1 MSNHAT
7 HFEENRLP
15 QQTLLERILDR
26 DNLKQAWARVRAN
39 KGSAGIDGMSV
50 TDFPKFSQVHMLR
63 IMDQI
68 REGRYAPA
76 PVKRVWIPKPDGSK
90 RPLGIPT
97 VLDRVI
103 QQAIAQ
109 VLSPLFDADFSES
122 SYGFRYGRQAHTAV
136 ERISEASQEC
146 YKWGIDCDLK
156 GYFDTVNHDLL
167 IDQLKQRVAEKPVLR
182 LIGKYLRAGVRL
194 EDGTTEKT
202 LKGVPQGGPLSPLL
216 ANIMLDPLDKKI
228 EAMGLPFARYADDFL
243 IVTRSKTRAIEVM
256 AEVKE
261 YVEGRLKLMVN
272 QDKSKVAPLGE
283 CCFLGF
289 NVRGKQIRRTEKAAA
304 RFKTRIQEITSRSR
318 GVSMK
323 RRLLELKRYCVG
335 WFHYFKI
342 GLPYKEVREWDGW
355 IRRRIRLCYW
365 KDWKVPRKR
374 RRMLIKLGVPPE
386 EVKKA
391 SRSRKGYWR
400 MSQNSL
406 VRLALNNVYLTN
418 QGVPSMRELW
428 VRFKYGDKAKV

>member
-1 MSNHAT
+1 MSNHAA
-7 HFEENRLP
+7 HFEENRFP
-15 QQTLLERILDR
+15 QQTLLEQILDR
-26 DNLKQAWARVRAN
+26 DNLKQAWARVRSN
-39 KGSAGIDGMSV
+39 KGAAGIDGMSV
-50 TDFPKFSQVHMLR
+50 TDFPAFSQVHMLR

-109 VLSPLFDADFSES
+109 VLGPLFDADFSES
-122 SYGFRYGRQAHTAV
+122 SFGFRYGRQAHAAV
-136 ERISEASQEC
+136 ERIGEASQKG
-146 YKWGIDCDLK
+146 YKWGVDCDLK

-167 IDQLKQRVAEKPVLR
+167 VHQLRQRISEKPVLR

-194 EDGTTEKT
+194 EDGSTEKT

-216 ANIMLDPLDKKI
+216 ANIMLDPLDKRI

-243 IVTRSKTRAIEVM
+243 VVTRSKTRAREVM
-256 AEVKE
+256 EEVRE
-261 YVEGRLKLMVN
+261 YVEGELKLLVN
-272 QDKSKVAPLGE
+272 QNKSKVAPLGE
-283 CCFLGF
+283 CDFLGF
-289 NVRGKQIRRTEKAAA
+289 NVRGGRIRRTEKAAK
-304 RFKTRIQEITSRSR
+304 RFKVRIQKITSRSR
-318 GVSMK
+318 GISM
-323 RRLLELKRYCVG
+323 RQRLLELKRYCVG

-355 IRRRIRLCYW
+355 IRRRVRLCYW

-374 RRMLIKLGVPPE
+374 RRMLIKMGVRPD

-391 SRSRKGYWR
+391 SRARKGYWR

-406 VRLALNNVYLTN
+406 VRLALNNTYLAN

-428 VRFKYGDKAKV
+428 VRFKYGDQAKA

>member
-1 MSNHAT
+1 VSDHAP

-15 QQTLLERILDR
+15 QQTLLEQILDLE
-26 DNLKQAWARVRAN
+26 NMKQAWARVRSN
-39 KGSAGIDGMSV
+39 KGAAGIDGMSV
-50 TDFPKFSQVHMLR
+50 GDFPAFSQVHILR
-63 IMDQI
+63 IIDQI

-76 PVKRVWIPKPDGSK
+76 PVKRVWIPKPDGTK

-109 VLSPLFDADFSES
+109 VLSPLFDVDFSES
-122 SYGFRYGRQAHTAV
+122 SFGFRYGRRAHAAV
-136 ERISEASQEC
+136 GRISEAAKAG
-146 YKWGIDCDLK
+146 YRWGVDCDLK

-167 IDQLKQRVAEKPVLR
+167 IAQLSQRINDKRVLG
-182 LIGKYLRAGVRL
+182 LIGKYLRAGVRF

-202 LKGVPQGGPLSPLL
+202 AKGVPQGGPLSPLM

-243 IVTRSKTRAIEVM
+243 VVTRSKTRALEVM
-256 AEVKE
+256 EEVRE
-261 YVEGRLKLMVN
+261 YVEGRLKLLVN

-283 CCFLGF
+283 CAFLGF
-289 NVRGKQIRRTEKAAA
+289 TVKGKRILLSDKAAK

-318 GVSMK
+318 GISMK
-323 RRLLELKRYCVG
+323 QRLLELKRYCVG

-342 GLPYKEVREWDGW
+342 GLPFKEVREWDGW

-374 RRMLIKLGVPPE
+374 RRMLIKLGVAAD

-391 SRSRKGYWR
+391 SRARKGYWR
-400 MSQNSL
+400 MSRNSL
-406 VRLALNNVYLTN
+406 VSIALNNTYLKE
-418 QGVPSMRELW
+418 QGVPSMRDLW
-428 VRFKYGDKAKV
+428 VRFKYGDKARV

>member
-1 MSNHAT
+1 MSNHAADSV
-7 HFEENRLP
+7 ENGLP
-15 QQTLLERILDR
+15 QQTLLEQILDQGNMER
-26 DNLKQAWARVRAN
+26 AWSRVRAN
-39 KGSAGIDGMSV
+39 KGKPGIDGMSV
-50 TDFPKFSQVHMLR
+50 KDFPAFSQVHIHR
-63 IMDQI
+63 IIDQI
-68 REGRYAPA
+68 REGRYKPA

-90 RPLGIPT
+90 RPLGVPT

-109 VLSPLFDADFSES
+109 VLGPLFDMGFSES
-122 SYGFRYGRQAHTAV
+122 SFGFRYGRAAHAAV
-136 ERISEASQEC
+136 ERISEASQEG
-146 YKWGIDCDLK
+146 YKWGVDCDLK
-156 GYFDTVNHDLL
+156 GYFDTVNHDIL
-167 IDQLKQRVAEKPVLR
+167 IQQLKQRVTEKPVLR

-194 EDGTTEKT
+194 KDGATEKT

-243 IVTRSKTRAIEVM
+243 VVTRSKTRALEVM
-256 AEVKE
+256 AEIRE
-261 YVEGRLKLMVN
+261 YVEGKLKLLVN

-283 CCFLGF
+283 CDFLSF
-289 NVRGKQIRRTEKAAA
+289 NVRGKQIRRTEKAAK
-304 RFKTRIQEITSRSR
+304 RFKTRIQEITGRSR
-318 GVSMK
+318 GISM
-323 RRLLELKRYCVG
+323 RQRLLELKRYCVG

-365 KDWKVPRKR
+365 KDWKLPRKR
-374 RRMLIKLGVPPE
+374 RRMLIRLGISPN

-400 MSQNSL
+400 LSRNSL
-406 VRLALNNVYLTN
+406 VSIALNNTYLKE

-428 VRFKYGDKAKV
+428 VRFKYGDKARV

>member
-1 MSNHAT
+1 MSDHAP

-15 QQTLLERILDR
+15 QQTLLEQILDLE
-26 DNLKQAWARVRAN
+26 NMKQAWARVRSN
-39 KGSAGIDGMSV
+39 KGAAGIDGMSV
-50 TDFPKFSQVHMLR
+50 ADFPAFSQVHILR
-63 IMDQI
+63 IIDQI

-76 PVKRVWIPKPDGSK
+76 PVKRVWIPKPDGTK

-109 VLSPLFDADFSES
+109 VLSPLFDVDFSES
-122 SYGFRYGRQAHTAV
+122 SFGFRYGRRAHAAV
-136 ERISEASQEC
+136 ERISEAAKAG
-146 YKWGIDCDLK
+146 YRWGVDCDLK

-167 IDQLKQRVAEKPVLR
+167 IAQLSQRINDKRVLR

-202 LKGVPQGGPLSPLL
+202 AKGVPQGGPLSPLM

-243 IVTRSKTRAIEVM
+243 VVTRSKTRALEVM
-256 AEVKE
+256 EEVRE
-261 YVEGRLKLMVN
+261 YVEGPLKLLVN

-283 CCFLGF
+283 CAFLGF
-289 NVRGKQIRRTEKAAA
+289 TVKNGRIRLSDKSAK
-304 RFKTRIQEITSRSR
+304 RFKGRIQEITSRSR
-318 GVSMK
+318 GISMK
-323 RRLLELKRYCVG
+323 QRLLELKRYCVG

-342 GLPYKEVREWDGW
+342 GLPFKEVREWDGW

-374 RRMLIKLGVPPE
+374 RRMLIKLGVAAD

-391 SRSRKGYWR
+391 SRARKGYWR
-400 MSQNSL
+400 MSRNSL
-406 VRLALNNVYLTN
+406 VSIALNNTYLKE
-418 QGVPSMRELW
+418 QGVPSIRDLW
-428 VRFKYGDKAKV
+428 VRFKYGDKARV

>member
-1 MSNHAT
+1 MNHHAA

-15 QQTLLERILDR
+15 QQTQLEQILDR
-26 DNLKQAWARVRAN
+26 GNLEQAWARVRSN
-39 KGSAGIDGMSV
+39 KGAAGIDGMSV
-50 TDFPKFSQVHMLR
+50 ADFPAFSQVHMLR
-63 IMDQI
+63 IIDQI

-76 PVKRVWIPKPDGSK
+76 PVKRVWIPKPDGTK

-109 VLSPLFDADFSES
+109 VLGPLFDVDFSES
-122 SYGFRYGRQAHTAV
+122 SFGFRYGRQAHAAV
-136 ERISEASQEC
+136 ERISEASKAG
-146 YKWGIDCDLK
+146 YRWGVDCDLK

-167 IDQLKQRVAEKPVLR
+167 IAQLRQRIHDKRVLR

-194 EDGTTEKT
+194 ADGTTEKT
-202 LKGVPQGGPLSPLL
+202 LKGVPQGGPLSPLM
-216 ANIMLDPLDKKI
+216 ANVMLDPLDKKI

-243 IVTRSKTRAIEVM
+243 VVTRSKTRALEVM
-256 AEVKE
+256 EELRE
-261 YVEGRLKLMVN
+261 YVEGRLKLLVN
-272 QDKSKVAPLGE
+272 QDKSKVAPLDE
-283 CCFLGF
+283 CAFLGF
-289 NVRGKQIRRTEKAAA
+289 TVKGKQIRLSDKAAK
-304 RFKTRIQEITSRSR
+304 RFKSRIQKITSRSR
-318 GVSMK
+318 GISMK
-323 RRLLELKRYCVG
+323 QRLLELKRYCVG

-342 GLPYKEVREWDGW
+342 GLPFKEVREWDGW
-355 IRRRIRLCYW
+355 IRRRVRLCYW

-374 RRMLIKLGVPPE
+374 RRLLIKLGVSPE
-386 EVKKA
+386 EVKMA

-406 VRLALNNVYLTN
+406 VRLALNNTYLKE

-428 VRFKYGDKAKV
+428 VRFKYGDKARI

>member
-1 MSNHAT
+1 MSNHAA
-7 HFEENRLP
+7 HFEENRFP
-15 QQTLLERILDR
+15 QQTLLEQILDR

-39 KGSAGIDGMSV
+39 KGAAGIDGMSV
-50 TDFPKFSQVHMLR
+50 ADFPAFSQVHMLR

-109 VLSPLFDADFSES
+109 TLGPLFDADFSES
-122 SYGFRYGRQAHTAV
+122 SYGFRYGRQAHAAV
-136 ERISEASQEC
+136 ERISEASQEG

-167 IDQLKQRVAEKPVLR
+167 IHQLRQRISEKPILR

-194 EDGTTEKT
+194 EDGSTEKT

-243 IVTRSKTRAIEVM
+243 IVTRSKTRALEVM
-256 AEVKE
+256 AEVRE
-261 YVEGRLKLMVN
+261 YVEGKLKLLVN

-283 CCFLGF
+283 CSFLGF
-289 NVRGKQIRRTEKAAA
+289 NILGKQIRRTEKAAK

-318 GVSMK
+318 GISMG

-335 WFHYFKI
+335 WFNYFKI

-355 IRRRIRLCYW
+355 IRRRVRLCYW
-365 KDWKVPRKR
+365 KDWKLPRKR
-374 RRMLIKLGVPPE
+374 RRMLIKLGVSPD

-391 SRSRKGYWR
+391 SRARKGYWR

-406 VRLALNNVYLTN
+406 VRLALNNTYLAK

-428 VRFKYGDKAKV
+428 VRFKYGDQPKV